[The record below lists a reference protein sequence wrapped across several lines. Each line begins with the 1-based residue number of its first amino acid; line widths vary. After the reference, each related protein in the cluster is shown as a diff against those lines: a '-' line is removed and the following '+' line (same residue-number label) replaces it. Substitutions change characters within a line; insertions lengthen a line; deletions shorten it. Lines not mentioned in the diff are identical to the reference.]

1 MRKVMQIFRIRKIG
15 SLLLVLL
22 ALVAIFPVF
31 FSVTGSLMGQKEL
44 NDLLGAV
51 LTADSGSASGQT
63 VSYVF
68 WRVLPLYPT
77 LRSYVKVLLDSPEFF
92 VMFWNSVKITVGV
105 LAGQILVGVP
115 AAWGFARYRFPGK
128 NLLFMIYVALMM
140 MPFQVMM
147 LSNYL
152 VLDQMKLLDHLWGII
167 LPAAFS
173 TFPVFIMYRF
183 FESIPEALMGQK
195 ELNDLLGAV
204 LTADSGSA
212 SGQTVSY
219 VFWRVLPLYPTL
231 RSYVKVLLD
240 SPEFFVMFW
249 NSVKITVGVLA
260 GQILV
265 GVPAAWGFARY
276 RFPGKN
282 LLFMIYV
289 ALMMMPFQVM
299 MLSNYLVLDQMKLLD
314 HLWGI
319 ILPAAFSTFPV
330 FIMYRFFESIPEALM
345 ESARLDGAGELL
357 IFIRIGIPLG
367 SAGIISALVL
377 GFLEYWNLI
386 EQPMAFL
393 KTKSLWP
400 LSLYLPQIDISQTG
414 KAFAVSVLVLIPAV
428 IVFLAGQDYLEQ
440 GIISTAIKE

>member
-51 LTADSGSASGQT
+51 LTADSGSASGQ
-63 VSYVF
+63 
-68 WRVLPLYPT
+68 
-77 LRSYVKVLLDSPEFF
+77 
-92 VMFWNSVKITVGV
+92 
-105 LAGQILVGVP
+105 A
-115 AAWGFARYRFPGK
+115 
-128 NLLFMIYVALMM
+128 
-140 MPFQVMM
+140 
-147 LSNYL
+147 
-152 VLDQMKLLDHLWGII
+152 
-167 LPAAFS
+167 
-173 TFPVFIMYRF
+173 
-183 FESIPEALMGQK
+183 
-195 ELNDLLGAV
+195 
-204 LTADSGSA
+204 
-212 SGQTVSY
+212 VSY

-345 ESARLDGAGELL
+345 ESARMDGAGELL

>member
-22 ALVAIFPVF
+22 ALVAVFPVF

-51 LTADSGSASGQT
+51 LTADSGSASGQA

-77 LRSYVKVLLDSPEFF
+77 LRSYVK
-92 VMFWNSVKITVGV
+92 
-105 LAGQILVGVP
+105 
-115 AAWGFARYRFPGK
+115 
-128 NLLFMIYVALMM
+128 
-140 MPFQVMM
+140 
-147 LSNYL
+147 
-152 VLDQMKLLDHLWGII
+152 
-167 LPAAFS
+167 
-173 TFPVFIMYRF
+173 
-183 FESIPEALMGQK
+183 
-195 ELNDLLGAV
+195 
-204 LTADSGSA
+204 
-212 SGQTVSY
+212 
-219 VFWRVLPLYPTL
+219 
-231 RSYVKVLLD
+231 
-240 SPEFFVMFW
+240 
-249 NSVKITVGVLA
+249 
-260 GQILV
+260 
-265 GVPAAWGFARY
+265 VPAAWGFARY

>member
-1 MRKVMQIFRIRKIG
+1 MKHKIFKKILLL
-15 SLLLVLL
+15 LLLVL
-22 ALVAIFPVF
+22 AVIICFPVVF
-31 FSVTGSLMGQKEL
+31 LIVGSLMGTDEL
-44 NDLLGAV
+44 NHYLGAV
-51 LTADSGSASGQT
+51 LGNADGFAS
-63 VSYVF
+63 
-68 WRVLPLYPT
+68 WALLPTYPT
-77 LRSYVKVLLDSPEFF
+77 FKAYVQLLLDSPEFF

-152 VLDQMKLLDHLWGII
+152 VLDQMALLDNLWGII
-167 LPAAFS
+167 LPSVFS

-183 FESIPEALMGQK
+183 FESIPEAL
-195 ELNDLLGAV
+195 
-204 LTADSGSA
+204 T
-212 SGQTVSY
+212 
-219 VFWRVLPLYPTL
+219 
-231 RSYVKVLLD
+231 
-240 SPEFFVMFW
+240 
-249 NSVKITVGVLA
+249 
-260 GQILV
+260 
-265 GVPAAWGFARY
+265 
-276 RFPGKN
+276 
-282 LLFMIYV
+282 
-289 ALMMMPFQVM
+289 
-299 MLSNYLVLDQMKLLD
+299 
-314 HLWGI
+314 
-319 ILPAAFSTFPV
+319 
-330 FIMYRFFESIPEALM
+330 

-367 SAGIISALVL
+367 SPGIISALVL

-400 LSLYLPQIDISQTG
+400 LSLYLPQIDMAQTG

-428 IVFLAGQDYLEQ
+428 IVFLEGQDYLEQ

>member
-22 ALVAIFPVF
+22 ALVAVFPVF

-51 LTADSGSASGQT
+51 LTADSGSASGQA

-128 NLLFMIYVALMM
+128 NLMFMIYVALMM

-173 TFPVFIMYRF
+173 TFPVFIMYR
-183 FESIPEALMGQK
+183 
-195 ELNDLLGAV
+195 
-204 LTADSGSA
+204 SGGTDGICA
-212 SGQTVSY
+212 
-219 VFWRVLPLYPTL
+219 
-231 RSYVKVLLD
+231 
-240 SPEFFVMFW
+240 
-249 NSVKITVGVLA
+249 A
-260 GQILV
+260 GR
-265 GVPAAWGFARY
+265 GG
-276 RFPGKN
+276 
-282 LLFMIYV
+282 
-289 ALMMMPFQVM
+289 
-299 MLSNYLVLDQMKLLD
+299 
-314 HLWGI
+314 
-319 ILPAAFSTFPV
+319 
-330 FIMYRFFESIPEALM
+330 
-345 ESARLDGAGELL
+345 
-357 IFIRIGIPLG
+357 
-367 SAGIISALVL
+367 
-377 GFLEYWNLI
+377 
-386 EQPMAFL
+386 
-393 KTKSLWP
+393 
-400 LSLYLPQIDISQTG
+400 
-414 KAFAVSVLVLIPAV
+414 
-428 IVFLAGQDYLEQ
+428 
-440 GIISTAIKE
+440 

>member
-1 MRKVMQIFRIRKIG
+1 MKDSVKIRKLTWMEKQIKSKIFRVKNVG
-15 SLLLVLL
+15 TVFLAAL
-22 ALVAIFPVF
+22 ALIAIFPVF
-31 FSVTGSLMGQKEL
+31 FSITGSLMGQNEL

-51 LTADSGSASGQT
+51 LTANSGSVSDQT
-63 VSYVF
+63 VNYVS
-68 WRVLPLYPT
+68 WRVLPFYPT
-77 LRSYVKVLLDSPEFF
+77 LKSYVKVLLDSPEFF

-128 NLLFMIYVALMM
+128 NMLFMVYVALMM

-152 VLDQMKLLDHLWGII
+152 VLDQMALLDNLWGII
-167 LPAAFS
+167 LPA
-173 TFPVFIMYRF
+173 V
-183 FESIPEALMGQK
+183 
-195 ELNDLLGAV
+195 
-204 LTADSGSA
+204 
-212 SGQTVSY
+212 
-219 VFWRVLPLYPTL
+219 
-231 RSYVKVLLD
+231 
-240 SPEFFVMFW
+240 
-249 NSVKITVGVLA
+249 
-260 GQILV
+260 
-265 GVPAAWGFARY
+265 
-276 RFPGKN
+276 
-282 LLFMIYV
+282 
-289 ALMMMPFQVM
+289 
-299 MLSNYLVLDQMKLLD
+299 
-314 HLWGI
+314 
-319 ILPAAFSTFPV
+319 FSTFPV

-367 SAGIISALVL
+367 SPGIISALVL

-400 LSLYLPQIDISQTG
+400 LSLYLPQIDMAQTG

-428 IVFLAGQDYLEQ
+428 IVFLEGQDYLEQ